1 MTGPTDASATAGM
14 VATTRT
20 FDPSVSS
27 STGDPELYTVDPGA
41 PAATPVTIP
50 PGGSAKLT
58 VTFTPT
64 ASDGRFLAGD
74 LYVVDDVAS
83 APAFNELAKIPYS
96 FKTG

>member
-1 MTGPTDASATAGM
+1 MI
-14 VATTRT
+14 ATTRT

-27 STGDPELYTVDPGA
+27 STGDAELATIDPNA

-50 PGGSAKLT
+50 PGGSAKVT

-64 ASDGRFLAGD
+64 PADGRYIAGD

-83 APAFNELAKIPYS
+83 GPAFNELAKIPYS
-96 FKTG
+96 FQSG